1 MPFVRFVMDLH
12 FNKNTN
18 QVDFPGLRPPRS
30 WSALLLVAA
39 TLVFLNSSCRKSAQP
54 ENQASK
60 TMNTK
65 SENKT
70 APNDPLA
77 IHRRAIVIDMH
88 ADTTQRLV
96 DENVDLEQRLPD
108 GHFDAV
114 RAKEG
119 GLDAQFFSIW
129 VEPELFGG
137 GGERAIQ
144 RADAQIQAVRDLA
157 ARHPETWEVA
167 TTAADVRRIAAS
179 GKIAALMGMEGGYA
193 IDEKIENVG
202 RYYRMGVRYLSPAW
216 SVSTSWAGSSGDEA
230 GKTRGLN
237 DFGKQ
242 VIREMNRLGIMVD
255 VSHLSDRAFWDIVN
269 TSTKPVI
276 ATHSGCRAIT
286 DVPRNLTDDM
296 IVALAKT
303 GGVVNVIFYPEHIE
317 PGYSEKKKRVDEQI
331 SSLAQRASEAE
342 PGDAAHKKLARDR
355 VRREEYLKRLPPVTV
370 ARIVDHID
378 HIVKLVGVDHVGI
391 GSDFDGVQVVPA
403 GLKSVAD
410 LPNLT
415 KELLRRGYSESD
427 IDKILGGNMLRV
439 MEETESLVH

>member
-1 MPFVRFVMDLH
+1 MNLH
-12 FNKNTN
+12 LHKNTN
-18 QVDFPGLRPPRS
+18 QLNLPRLRRLRS
-30 WSALLLVAA
+30 CTGFLLLIA
-39 TLVFLNSSCRKSAQP
+39 TLVFANPSCRKTDQS
-54 ENQASK
+54 ENRLPK
-60 TMNTK
+60 TMNNNSMET
-65 SENKT
+65 T
-70 APNDPLA
+70 APHDPLA
-77 IHRRAIVIDMH
+77 IHRRAIVVDMH

-96 DENVDLEQRLPD
+96 DEQIDLEQRLAD

-137 GGERAIQ
+137 GGARAIK
-144 RADAQIQAVRDLA
+144 RADDQIQAVHDLA
-157 ARHPETWEVA
+157 QKHPETWEVA

-179 GKIAALMGMEGGYA
+179 GRIAALMGMEGGYA

-202 RYYRMGVRYLSPAW
+202 RYYQMGVRYLSPAW

-237 DFGKQ
+237 DFGRQ

-255 VSHLSDRAFWDIVN
+255 VSHLSDRAFWDIIS

-286 DVPRNLTDDM
+286 NVPRNLTDDM

-303 GGVVNVIFYPEHIE
+303 GGAVNVIFYPEHIE
-317 PGYSEKKKRVDEQI
+317 PGYSEKKKKVDAEI
-331 SSLAQRASEAE
+331 AALVQRASDQE

-355 VRREEYLKRLPPVTV
+355 VRREEYLKRLPAVSV

-378 HIVKLVGVDHVGI
+378 HIVKLVGIDHVGI
-391 GSDFDGVQVVPA
+391 GSDFDGIQAVPA
-403 GLKSVAD
+403 DLKSVAD

-415 KELLRRGYSESD
+415 AELLKRGYSESD

-439 MEETESLVH
+439 MAEVEKH

>member
-1 MPFVRFVMDLH
+1 M
-12 FNKNTN
+12 
-18 QVDFPGLRPPRS
+18 
-30 WSALLLVAA
+30 
-39 TLVFLNSSCRKSAQP
+39 NS
-54 ENQASK
+54 
-60 TMNTK
+60 K
-65 SENKT
+65 SENST
-70 APNDPLA
+70 AANDPGA

-96 DENVDLEQRLPD
+96 DENVDLSQRLSD
-108 GHFDAV
+108 GHLDAV
-114 RAKEG
+114 RAQEG

-137 GGERAIQ
+137 GGERAIK
-144 RADAQIQAVRDLA
+144 RADVQIQAVRDLA
-157 ARHPETWEVA
+157 ARHPETWELA
-167 TTAADVRRIAAS
+167 TTAADVRRIAGS

-193 IDEKIENVG
+193 IDEKIGNVE

-269 TSTKPVI
+269 TSTRPVI

-286 DVPRNLTDDM
+286 DVPRNLTDEM

-317 PGYSEKKKRVDEQI
+317 PGYSARKKKVDAEIAAQV
-331 SSLAQRASEAE
+331 QRASTEE
-342 PGDAAHKKLARDR
+342 KGDVAHKKLARDR
-355 VRREEYLKRLPPVTV
+355 VRREEFLKRLPPVSV

-378 HIVKLVGVDHVGI
+378 HIVKLAGIDHVGI

-403 GLKSVAD
+403 DLKSVAE

-439 MEETESLVH
+439 MEEVEKK

>member
-1 MPFVRFVMDLH
+1 M
-12 FNKNTN
+12 TN
-18 QVDFPGLRPPRS
+18 
-30 WSALLLVAA
+30 
-39 TLVFLNSSCRKSAQP
+39 SAQTTSSAIDP
-54 ENQASK
+54 QAV
-60 TMNTK
+60 
-65 SENKT
+65 
-70 APNDPLA
+70 
-77 IHRRAIVIDMH
+77 HRRAIIVDMH

-96 DENVDLEQRLPD
+96 DENVDLEQRLSD

-137 GGERAIQ
+137 GGAGAMN
-144 RADAQIQAVRDLA
+144 RADKQIQAVRDLA
-157 ARHPETWEVA
+157 TTHPGTWELA
-167 TTAADVRRIAAS
+167 TTAADVRRIAAA

-202 RYYRMGVRYLSPAW
+202 RYYQMGVRYLSPAW
-216 SVSTSWAGSSGDEA
+216 SVSTSWAGSSGDEI

-242 VIREMNRLGIMVD
+242 VIREMNRLGLMVD
-255 VSHLSDRAFWDIVN
+255 VSHLSDKAFWDIVN
-269 TSTKPVI
+269 TSSKPVI

-286 DVPRNLTDDM
+286 NVPRNLTDDM

-317 PGYSEKKKRVDEQI
+317 PGYAEKKKTVDTEI
-331 SSLAQRASEAE
+331 ASLVQRASDAE
-342 PGDAAHKKLARDR
+342 RGDAAHKKLARDR
-355 VRREEYLKRLPPVTV
+355 VRREEYLKRLPAVSV
-370 ARIVDHID
+370 SRIVDHID
-378 HIVKLVGVDHVGI
+378 HIVKLVGIDHVGI
-391 GSDFDGVQVVPA
+391 GSDFDGIQAVPA
-403 GLKSVAD
+403 DMKSVAD

-415 KELLRRGYSESD
+415 EELLRRGYSESD

-439 MEETESLVH
+439 MEEVEKH

>member
-1 MPFVRFVMDLH
+1 M
-12 FNKNTN
+12 TN
-18 QVDFPGLRPPRS
+18 STQTS
-30 WSALLLVAA
+30 SA
-39 TLVFLNSSCRKSAQP
+39 T
-54 ENQASK
+54 
-60 TMNTK
+60 
-65 SENKT
+65 
-70 APNDPLA
+70 NDPLA
-77 IHRRAIVIDMH
+77 IHRRAITVDMH

-96 DENVDLEQRLPD
+96 DENVDLEQRLAD

-137 GGERAIQ
+137 GGGATAIK
-144 RADAQIQAVRDLA
+144 RADVQIEAVRNLA
-157 ARHPETWEVA
+157 AKHPETWELA
-167 TTAADVRRIAAS
+167 TTAAGVRRIAAA

-193 IDEKIENVG
+193 IDEKIENVD
-202 RYYRMGVRYLSPAW
+202 RYYQMGVRYLSPAW
-216 SVSTSWAGSSGDEA
+216 SVSTSWAGSSGDEI

-242 VIREMNRLGIMVD
+242 VISEMNRLGMMVD
-255 VSHLSDRAFWDIVN
+255 VSHLSDKAFWDIVN

-286 DVPRNLTDDM
+286 NVPRNLTDEM

-303 GGVVNVIFYPEHIE
+303 GGVVNVIFYPEHLE
-317 PGYSEKKKRVDEQI
+317 PGYAEKKKKVDEEI
-331 SSLAQRASEAE
+331 ASLVQRASDAE
-342 PGDAAHKKLARDR
+342 RGDAAHKKLARDR
-355 VRREEYLKRLPPVTV
+355 VRREEYLKRLPPVSV

-378 HIVKLVGVDHVGI
+378 HIVKLVGIDHVGI
-391 GSDFDGVQVVPA
+391 GSDFDGIQAVPA
-403 GLKSVAD
+403 DLKSVAE

-439 MEETESLVH
+439 MEANESLIH

>member
-1 MPFVRFVMDLH
+1 MLCLIPKTINHPSL
-12 FNKNTN
+12 
-18 QVDFPGLRPPRS
+18 PR
-30 WSALLLVAA
+30 
-39 TLVFLNSSCRKSAQP
+39 TRRKRLNSSILFTSILLLTFLANCR
-54 ENQASK
+54 ENKMNDSTPSPTTSK
-60 TMNTK
+60 TT
-65 SENKT
+65 END
-70 APNDPLA
+70 ALS
-77 IHRRAIVIDMH
+77 IHRRAIAIDMH
-88 ADTTQRLV
+88 ADTAQRLV
-96 DENVDLEQRLPD
+96 DEHVDLEQLLSD

-129 VEPELFGG
+129 VEPQLFGG
-137 GGERAIQ
+137 GGPRAIK
-144 RADAQIQAVRDLA
+144 RADIQIQAVRDLA
-157 ARHPETWEVA
+157 AKHPETWEVA
-167 TTAADVRRIAAS
+167 TTAADIRRIAAS
-179 GKIAALMGMEGGYA
+179 GKIAALIGMEGGYA
-193 IDEKIENVG
+193 IDEKIENVE

-242 VIREMNRLGIMVD
+242 VIREMNRLGMMVD
-255 VSHLSDRAFWDIVN
+255 VSHLSDKAFWDIVN
-269 TSTKPVI
+269 TSTRPVI

-286 DVPRNLTDDM
+286 NVPRNLTDEM

-317 PGYSEKKKRVDEQI
+317 PGYAEKKKKVDAEI
-331 SSLAQRASEAE
+331 ATLVQRASDKEK
-342 PGDAAHKKLARDR
+342 GDVAHKKLARDR
-355 VRREEYLKRLPPVTV
+355 VRSAELLKRLPPVFVT
-370 ARIVDHID
+370 RIADHID
-378 HIVKLVGVDHVGI
+378 HSVKLVGIDHVGI

-403 GLKSVAD
+403 DLKSVAD

-439 MEETESLVH
+439 MAANESLNH